1 MSATSKDEILGAL
14 KGIQDPYHA
23 RDIVSLGFVKEA
35 ALDSGRARVRIELPT
50 PAYPPRAR
58 FAEEARR
65 AVAGLAG
72 VTAVDVEVTG
82 AVPTPPEVF
91 GSALPGVKHVIAVA
105 SGKGGVGK
113 STVAVNLAVA
123 LAQCGPSVGLLD
135 ADIYGPSIP
144 IMLGERRQ
152 PKASPTGKILP
163 LERHGLR
170 MMSIGFIATGDTP
183 VIWRGPLISR
193 MLQQFLNQV
202 EWGPLDYLVIDL
214 PPGTGDAQLTIAQ
227 SAFLSGAVIVTTPQD
242 VALEDV
248 YRAVRMFGEVRVPI
262 IGIVENMSGFVCPHC
277 GAGTAIFRSGG
288 GESASE
294 RVGAPLLGKVP
305 LDPEICEGGDAG
317 LPIVV
322 AHPDS
327 QQAAAFREIAG
338 EVAARLSVLSWQEE
352 GT

>member
-1 MSATSKDEILGAL
+1 MRRPDERILAAL
-14 KGIQDPYHA
+14 RGIVDPYHE

-35 ALDSGRARVRIELPT
+35 ALDGSRARVRIALPT

-58 FAEEARR
+58 FEEEASQ
-65 AVAGLAG
+65 AVRGVSG

-82 AVPTPPEVF
+82 EVAAPPDTF

-113 STVAVNLAVA
+113 STIAVNLAVA
-123 LAQCGPSVGLLD
+123 LAQYGPSVGLLD

-152 PKASPTGKILP
+152 PKASADGKIIP
-163 LERHGLR
+163 LERYGVR

-183 VIWRGPLISR
+183 VIWRGPLVAR
-193 MLQQFLNQV
+193 MIQQFLQQV

-214 PPGTGDAQLTIAQ
+214 PPGTGDAQLTLAQ
-227 SAFLSGAVIVTTPQD
+227 SISLSGAVIVTTPQD

-248 YRAVRMFGEVRVPI
+248 YRAVRMFGQVRVPI

-277 GAGTAIFRSGG
+277 GQQTAIFRSGG
-288 GESASE
+288 GKGASE
-294 RVGAPLLGKVP
+294 KVGAPLLGQVP
-305 LDPEICEGGDAG
+305 LDAEICEGGDAG
-317 LPIVV
+317 VPIVV
-322 AHPDS
+322 ANVESP
-327 QQAAAFREIAG
+327 QAAALRAIAG

-352 GT
+352 GK

>member
-1 MSATSKDEILGAL
+1 MSATTKNEILSAL
-14 KGIQDPYHA
+14 KRIQDPYHE
-23 RDIVSLGFVKEA
+23 RDIVSLGFVREA
-35 ALDSGRARVRIELPT
+35 ALEAGRARVRIELPT

-58 FAEEARR
+58 FEEEARR
-65 AVAGLAG
+65 EVAGLAG

-82 AVPTPPEVF
+82 TVQAPPETF

-113 STVAVNLAVA
+113 STVAVNLAVV
-123 LAQCGPSVGLLD
+123 LAQYGPAVGLLD

-152 PKASPTGKILP
+152 PKASPAGKIVP
-163 LERHGLR
+163 LERHGIR

-183 VIWRGPLISR
+183 VVWRGPLVAR
-193 MLQQFLNQV
+193 MIQQFLKDV
-202 EWGPLDYLVIDL
+202 EWGALDYLVIDL
-214 PPGTGDAQLTIAQ
+214 PPGTGDAQLTLAQ
-227 SAFLSGAVIVTTPQD
+227 SAFLSGAVVVTTPQD

-262 IGIVENMSGFVCPHC
+262 VGIVENMSGFVCPHC
-277 GAGTAIFRSGG
+277 GAATAIFRSGG
-288 GESASE
+288 GQSASE
-294 RVGAPLLGKVP
+294 RVGAPLLGRVP

-327 QQAAAFREIAG
+327 PQAAAFRSIAG

-352 GT
+352 KA